1 MLVTARTMVAA
12 VLGASVA
19 VLSACGGGGG
29 PLVSTTGGGRDDPG
43 STWDQPPNG
52 RDSTGNACIECN
64 VAYSCTSGPQ
74 PGNGQ
79 NGSGTTSID
88 LSTATG
94 QCTPAVI
101 DLVCSGALFG
111 ADGCTGGGGGPFT
124 CGSVTCS
131 PVQMQLPPGSA
142 GFGADGG

>member
-1 MLVTARTMVAA
+1 MVAA

-19 VLSACGGGGG
+19 ALTACGNGGG
-29 PLVSTTGGGRDDPG
+29 PLVSTTGGSRDDPG
-43 STWDQPPNG
+43 STWDRPPNG

-64 VAYSCTSGPQ
+64 VPYSCTGGP
-74 PGNGQ
+74 GTGGGQ

-88 LSTATG
+88 LSTANG
-94 QCTPAVI
+94 QCTAALI

-131 PVQMQLPPGSA
+131 PVQTLPPTGGA